1 MSGLTYVT
9 AYISIYDN
17 SPPMQ
22 RTDDWRL
29 THFKKLAVS
38 GIQLC
43 VYVSPDY
50 YDALSTMAQEYPNI
64 KVMDPVILEETYIA
78 KVCQE
83 YSEANPDRP
92 YTLPNNRNMEK
103 DTVKYMQVQSCKML
117 FVQDAL
123 TKNPWNSSHF
133 AWIDFSIGY
142 MFKQLKRSQTQL
154 QVLANSCLKGG
165 VIGMSCKTSDNL
177 LVPLF
182 LMPGCWGQWDIK
194 RHDHHMDHI
203 HWRFCGCF
211 FLADRNS
218 MSRFCEE
225 YKARFP
231 EFLQNTGKLLWEVN
245 IWAWIEHVCDKAVWK
260 PRWYDADHNDRCLQI
275 PNDLLC
281 QKVEAISTTKYD
293 YPYIEHFRP
302 SSASHVFYDGKH
314 WLNTRYVS
322 YYLTPQ
328 SYYIYSD
335 GTKIIKN
342 KNMIVELTADIS
354 ENDRGQYKPNMQTFM
369 VMDADTVALPAL
381 QPDCFSQGL
390 EDLRLYVGA
399 NGQVKFVGTSVEH
412 STTGRG
418 QMVVGN
424 YDPYTAKY
432 SNCRRVNSP
441 NTGGWEKNWIPIL
454 RPIMK
459 NVNNEDIS
467 VLEEWFIY
475 KWCPMELAKLIEKED
490 GELHLEVIEKHDT
503 SQMPWFDRFR
513 GSSTFMPITNAGT
526 NTGTN
531 TGTNAGTNT
540 GTNAGTNS
548 DTNIDTNAEGRDLKG
563 TVGSLDVGS
572 LGIVHFSEEGSP
584 RHYYHCLVEIDGQTL
599 KPLRCSAPFYFQNV
613 GVEFCTG
620 MTVNDD
626 NTYTFWISQMDRDP
640 LMIVVD
646 QTSIVMNDC

>member
-1 MSGLTYVT
+1 M
-9 AYISIYDN
+9 
-17 SPPMQ
+17 
-22 RTDDWRL
+22 
-29 THFKKLAVS
+29 
-38 GIQLC
+38 
-43 VYVSPDY
+43 
-50 YDALSTMAQEYPNI
+50 
-64 KVMDPVILEETYIA
+64 
-78 KVCQE
+78 
-83 YSEANPDRP
+83 
-92 YTLPNNRNMEK
+92 
-103 DTVKYMQVQSCKML
+103 
-117 FVQDAL
+117 
-123 TKNPWNSSHF
+123 
-133 AWIDFSIGY
+133 
-142 MFKQLKRSQTQL
+142 
-154 QVLANSCLKGG
+154 
-165 VIGMSCKTSDNL
+165 
-177 LVPLF
+177 
-182 LMPGCWGQWDIK
+182 
-194 RHDHHMDHI
+194 
-203 HWRFCGCF
+203 
-211 FLADRNS
+211 
-218 MSRFCEE
+218 
-225 YKARFP
+225 
-231 EFLQNTGKLLWEVN
+231 
-245 IWAWIEHVCDKAVWK
+245 
-260 PRWYDADHNDRCLQI
+260 
-275 PNDLLC
+275 
-281 QKVEAISTTKYD
+281 
-293 YPYIEHFRP
+293 
-302 SSASHVFYDGKH
+302 
-314 WLNTRYVS
+314 
-322 YYLTPQ
+322 
-328 SYYIYSD
+328 
-335 GTKIIKN
+335 
-342 KNMIVELTADIS
+342 
-354 ENDRGQYKPNMQTFM
+354 
-369 VMDADTVALPAL
+369 
-381 QPDCFSQGL
+381 
-390 EDLRLYVGA
+390 
-399 NGQVKFVGTSVEH
+399 
-412 STTGRG
+412 
-418 QMVVGN
+418 
-424 YDPYTAKY
+424 
-432 SNCRRVNSP
+432 NSP